1 MSIFF
6 DTNYIIPNNPTGED
20 LAMALATV
28 INNITISFE
37 EASKAVQKMAKSLQD
52 LENRTNFCE
61 NEILY
66 GIRPVLDAFSE
77 KPNQK
82 SDLEISGQKGVRRLL
97 PIIEDTTTPIDT
109 TDIDDW
115 YENFLRELNY
125 E

>member
-6 DTNYIIPNNPTGED
+6 DTNYITPNNPAGED

-28 INNITISFE
+28 VNSIAISFE
-37 EASKAVQKMAKSLQD
+37 EASKAIQRMTESLQN
-52 LENRTNFCE
+52 LENRANFCE

-66 GIRPVLDAFSE
+66 GIRPALDELTE
-77 KPNQK
+77 KSNQK
-82 SDLEISGQKGVRRLL
+82 CDLEISMQKGARRFL

-109 TDIDDW
+109 KDLDNW
-115 YENFLRELNY
+115 YENFLKELGY